1 MKSIDILLILGLGLT
16 ASLWTG
22 CEKLLE
28 GVVHEIEFPEHEP
41 ALAVTMICDEG
52 AEEVKLMVSRTAGV
66 LEEDGSPVLEEVWI
80 EMTLDGAPWVS
91 LDASNFDG
99 TIHRIPMSSPI
110 DISGQTVEVAVEAEG
125 LERVTAHDIMP
136 PPPALNVTFE
146 EAVEFIQDEWGGG
159 MSVLHGIEVDIAGR
173 DGVAD
178 WFILTLESRAADPSW
193 GDTTWYAEY
202 INGPPDPR
210 MQELNNGTNLVSDEG
225 LGDGDI
231 NGLTFYIEHYA
242 SIEWEDIDRQ
252 YRVKV
257 SAISESF
264 SRNLLSMNAYQMS
277 EDNPFAEPV
286 TVYSNV
292 SSGFGILGMRN
303 STTFEIN

>member
-22 CEKLLE
+22 CEKYLE

-66 LEEDGSPVLEEVWI
+66 LEEEGSPVLEEVWI
-80 EMTLDGAPWVS
+80 EMTLDGSPWVS

-99 TIHRIPMSSPI
+99 TIHRIPMTSPI

-125 LERVTAHDIMP
+125 LERVTAQDIMP
-136 PPPALNVTFE
+136 PAPALNVTFE
-146 EAVEFIQDEWGGG
+146 EAVEFIEDDWGG
-159 MSVLHGIEVDIAGR
+159 MIVRHSIEVDIAGR

-178 WFILTLESRAADPSW
+178 WFILTLESRPADPSW
-193 GDTTWYAEY
+193 GDTNWYAGY

-210 MQELNNGTNLVSDEG
+210 MQELNNGMSLVSDEG
-225 LGDGDI
+225 LSDGDI
-231 NGLTFYIEHYA
+231 NGLTFYIEHNA
-242 SIEWEDIDRQ
+242 STEWEDIDLQ

-257 SAISESF
+257 SAISESLA
-264 SRNLLSMNAYQMS
+264 RNLLSMDAHKMS
-277 EDNPFAEPV
+277 QDNPFAEPV
-286 TVYSNV
+286 TVYSNI
-292 SSGFGILGMRN
+292 SSGFGIMGMRN